1 MAHPNFARHSPAPHG
16 APEAQRTHRRGA
28 VKLAVDG
35 LAPTP
40 SPVHDL
46 QRRIEESVDANQRP
60 SPMPRATLA
69 YILIATVI
77 AWTGV
82 ALSLHTALG

>member
-1 MAHPNFARHSPAPHG
+1 M
-16 APEAQRTHRRGA
+16 
-28 VKLAVDG
+28 KLAVDG

-46 QRRIEESVDANQRP
+46 QRLIEDSMDASQRP

-69 YILIATVI
+69 YILIATAI

-82 ALSLHTALG
+82 ALGLHAAFG